1 MIYRIY
7 LSSGNVCGCNG
18 RPCQHSTSLT
28 RKRYDAAMLAAERL
42 AYDVIASNGG
52 LDTLQGHTTMARVRA
67 IDPRRGGEVDVYG
80 RRLYVTPS
88 VSGG

>member
-7 LSSGNVCGCNG
+7 VSWAPLSNG
-18 RPCQHSTSLT
+18 ISSAISET
-28 RKRYDAAMLAAERL
+28 RRRADAAKLLAERI
-42 AYDVIASNGG
+42 AYDIIASNGG

-67 IDPRRGGEVDVYG
+67 IDPRRGGEVDVCG

-88 VSGG
+88 RS